1 MGPLFLLI
9 DSRLKNYPDPLGIR
23 QSTAKVIKN
32 TKLVT
37 INLGSLE
44 ELAVNL
50 GRAIKQKKLLSS
62 NQFGQLDVSAQ
73 KIFLLDSVNYCFWA
87 PKGKRQWQVEYP
99 PGTVRSGWQA
109 LVACFD
115 RALSQNIPLLDS
127 QWLRQLTPA
136 QSRQI
141 FLGLSGVDIPLLAK
155 RREFLRRAGDIL
167 AKQFG
172 GRIDNLIAKSRG
184 DVIELVK
191 QVIKNFPYFR
201 DPGFYKRAQ
210 IFAYDLSLLPDQRLT
225 NSEQLT
231 IFADYRLPQWLRS
244 RKVLSYQSK
253 LAQKVDRQELIAAKS
268 PEEIA
273 IRAATVWVGELLAQ
287 KLNLAPALIDNSLW
301 FLAKERPAKQAHHRT
316 LTTAY

>member
-1 MGPLFLLI
+1 MDQLFGLI

-23 QSTAKVIKN
+23 QSTAAVIKN
-32 TKLVT
+32 SRLVT
-37 INLGSLE
+37 INLDRLDV
-44 ELAVNL
+44 LAEKL
-50 GRAIKQKKLLSS
+50 KQAIRQKKLLSS
-62 NQFGQLDVSAQ
+62 DQFGQLDVSAQ
-73 KIFLLDSVNYCFWA
+73 KIFLLDSVNYCFWT
-87 PKGKRQWQVEYP
+87 PKGKRPWQIEYP
-99 PGTVRSGWQA
+99 QDTVKSGWQA

-115 RALSQNIPLLDS
+115 RALSQNLPLLDS
-127 QWLRQLTPA
+127 HWLQQLTLA
-136 QSRQI
+136 QAGQI
-141 FLGLSGVDIPLLAK
+141 FLGLNGVNIPLLAK

-167 AKQFG
+167 IKQFG
-172 GRIDNLIAKSRG
+172 GQIDNLIAKSRG

-201 DPGFYKRAQ
+201 DTGFYKRAQ

-225 NSEQLT
+225 NLEQLT

-244 RKVLSYQSK
+244 QKVLSYQSK
-253 LAQKVDRQELIAAKS
+253 LAQKVDRQDLITAKS

-301 FLAKERPAKQAHHRT
+301 FLAKERPSNLAHHRT